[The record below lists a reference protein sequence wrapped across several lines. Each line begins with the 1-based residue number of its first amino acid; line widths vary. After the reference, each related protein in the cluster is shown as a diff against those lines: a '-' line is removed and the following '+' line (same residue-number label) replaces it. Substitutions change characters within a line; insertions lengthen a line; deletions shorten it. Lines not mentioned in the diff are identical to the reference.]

1 MKPFWDNIIL
11 LQSISII
18 LSLSMIVF
26 FLFRGKKTHLL
37 LSFLSCNA
45 LIFIWSTGQ
54 ILVFFSQTSNIRK
67 ISTIYEYTAI
77 IFISLSWLMFCLNYT
92 YNRLLLKR
100 WLIILLFI
108 PPALTY
114 TALLTNDYHN
124 LFFSPVII
132 SNTYFGPLFWIH
144 VAISYIYLTIGTII
158 LLKSSFSHYGYTRNQ
173 SILLVIASIIPFA
186 ANILY
191 FVNRLFKLE
200 IFSTQYDITP
210 LSFSLTLLIFSI
222 ATFKYRFMNIVPI
235 AFKKI
240 VHNLNE
246 LIVVVDSMNRIDNF
260 NKSFENMFSLNG
272 ELKIYDNINKF
283 IKVLKDNVVYTP
295 DTENLIKSI
304 KSETTVN
311 ATGELILST
320 PEKKCFHVNIQP
332 IFGHKHEYLGRIV
345 IFNDVTEYKN
355 LLDEVHEKNIE
366 LSAMNDQLSEYA
378 EKVEELAVIK
388 ERNRFARDVH
398 DTLGHTMTLLISLL
412 EVSSITCKQDP
423 VKTEEKLSE
432 ALKAA
437 RNGLMELRRS
447 IKGLEP
453 EKLEEENIISSIKKM
468 IDDFKP
474 SGMDI
479 DFTYEGFNSFSNPTY
494 SKVIF
499 RVCQEALTNSLRHG
513 KAKHVNIILKLVDNK
528 IKLFII
534 DDGCGS
540 PSIKKGFGLS
550 GMEQR
555 VKDLDGDIVFGSDG
569 ESGFNIRLEI
579 PIKSSGTSSP
589 SAFA

>member
-37 LSFLSCNA
+37 VSFLSCNA
-45 LIFIWSTGQ
+45 LIFVWSTGQ
-54 ILVFFSQTSNIRK
+54 ILVFFSQNYNIHK

-108 PPALTY
+108 PPTLMY
-114 TALLTNDYHN
+114 VALLTNDFHY
-124 LFFSPVII
+124 LFFSPTII

-144 VAISYIYLTIGTII
+144 VAISYIYLTAGTII
-158 LLKSSFSHYGYTRNQ
+158 LIKSSLNHLGYTRNQ

-191 FVNRLFKLE
+191 FANRVFKLE
-200 IFSTQYDITP
+200 IFGTRYDITP

-246 LIVVVDSMNRIDNF
+246 LIVVVDGLNKIDNF
-260 NKSFENMFSLNG
+260 NKSFENMFSQNG
-272 ELKIYDNINKF
+272 GLKIYDNINKF

-295 DTENLIKSI
+295 ETENLIKSI
-304 KSETTVN
+304 KTETSVN
-311 ATGELILST
+311 ATGELIILS

-332 IFGHKHEYLGRIV
+332 IFGSNHEYLGRIV

-447 IKGLEP
+447 IKGLDP
-453 EKLEEENIISSIKKM
+453 EKLGEENIISSIKKM

-479 DFTYEGFNSFSNPTY
+479 DFTYDGFNSFSSPAY

-513 KAKHVNIILKLVDNK
+513 KAKHVNIILKLADSK
-528 IKLFII
+528 IKLFIF

-579 PIKSSGTSSP
+579 PIKSQGL
-589 SAFA
+589 

>member
-1 MKPFWDNIIL
+1 L
-11 LQSISII
+11 
-18 LSLSMIVF
+18 
-26 FLFRGKKTHLL
+26 
-37 LSFLSCNA
+37 
-45 LIFIWSTGQ
+45 
-54 ILVFFSQTSNIRK
+54 
-67 ISTIYEYTAI
+67 
-77 IFISLSWLMFCLNYT
+77 
-92 YNRLLLKR
+92 
-100 WLIILLFI
+100 
-108 PPALTY
+108 
-114 TALLTNDYHN
+114 
-124 LFFSPVII
+124 
-132 SNTYFGPLFWIH
+132 
-144 VAISYIYLTIGTII
+144 
-158 LLKSSFSHYGYTRNQ
+158 GYTRNQ
-173 SILLVIASIIPFA
+173 SILLVSASIIPFA

-191 FVNRLFKLE
+191 FANQLFKLE
-200 IFSTQYDITP
+200 IFSTRYDITP
-210 LSFSLTLLIFSI
+210 LSFSLTLLIFSV

-246 LIVVVDSMNRIDNF
+246 LIVVVDVLNKIDNF
-260 NKSFENMFSLNG
+260 NKTFEGMFSPNG
-272 ELKIYDNINKF
+272 GLKIYDNINKF

-295 DTENLIKSI
+295 ETESLIRSI
-304 KSETTVN
+304 KTETSVN
-311 ATGELILST
+311 VAGELIILA

-332 IFGHKHEYLGRIV
+332 IFGSKHEYLGRIV

-355 LLDEVHEKNIE
+355 LLDEVHEKNTE

-378 EKVEELAVIK
+378 ETVEELAVIK

-423 VKTEEKLSE
+423 VQTEEKLSE

-447 IKGLEP
+447 IKGLDP
-453 EKLEEENIISSIKKM
+453 EKFEEENIISSIKKL

-479 DFTYEGFNSFSNPTY
+479 DFTNDGFNSFYSPKY

-513 KAKHVNIILKLVDNK
+513 KAKHVNIILKLADNK
-528 IKLFII
+528 IKLFIF

-540 PSIKKGFGLS
+540 PNIKKGFGLS

-569 ESGFNIRLEI
+569 ESGFNIRLEM
-579 PIKSSGTSSP
+579 PIKSQGR
-589 SAFA
+589 